1 MTNAFVAGIAA
12 TLASETA
19 AGNIPVPPFK
29 VTYSPDYGS
38 DISCTSDTDAMFTEI
53 AGDDPNIVAQWCWR
67 ILISDRDSIPDAEG
81 LGFDIMSLVR
91 RGATPAEIASWPV
104 QIKAAI
110 SDEGLS
116 PRR

>member
-53 AGDDPNIVAQWCWR
+53 AGDDPVRELYA
-67 ILISDRDSIPDAEG
+67 PHPP
-81 LGFDIMSLVR
+81 GFRFV
-91 RGATPAEIASWPV
+91 
-104 QIKAAI
+104 
-110 SDEGLS
+110 
-116 PRR
+116 